1 MSTIYL
7 EKNQVYHAKMK
18 HIDVRFHFIREI
30 LEEGD
35 IELEKIYA
43 KENPADMLTKVIQ
56 RVKFA
61 YFKELL
67 HIPQVAWAR

>member
-1 MSTIYL
+1 
-7 EKNQVYHAKMK
+7 MK
-18 HIDVRFHFIREI
+18 HIDVRFHLVREI

-35 IELEKIYA
+35 IELEKIYT
-43 KENPADMLTKVIQ
+43 KGNPADMLTKVIP

-67 HIPQVAWAR
+67 HLELDRACLNELRVA